1 MARKKYQEIAD
12 HLELL
17 VLSGKLKPGDRL
29 PAERQI
35 MEEFDAGR
43 SSVRE
48 ALFALQRQGLLTSR
62 PGAVPRVS
70 VPTADGI
77 FAELSGSVRHYLNR
91 PEGLREMQ
99 DARALLEIGLARR
112 AATMATDADIAALS
126 SALQAN
132 RSANGLKKFVETDVA
147 FHLCIAKISKN
158 PIFEG
163 LNAAF
168 SGWLWDQRAKSAD
181 FGTSFEKIFGH
192 HSAIFDAIKAHD
204 PEAAANAMDR
214 HLQDVSERY
223 WQAVSDVST
232 YGSK

>member
-1 MARKKYQEIAD
+1 MKLVARKKYQEIAE

-99 DARALLEIGLARR
+99 DARTLLEIGLARR
-112 AATMATDADIAALS
+112 AAIMATEADIA
-126 SALQAN
+126 
-132 RSANGLKKFVETDVA
+132 VA
-147 FHLCIAKISKN
+147 GK
-158 PIFEG
+158 PIG
-163 LNAAF
+163 KWA
-168 SGWLWDQRAKSAD
+168 
-181 FGTSFEKIFGH
+181 EKICRDRCGIPSVH
-192 HSAIFDAIKAHD
+192 RKNIKKPD
-204 PEAAANAMDR
+204 I
-214 HLQDVSERY
+214 
-223 WQAVSDVST
+223 
-232 YGSK
+232 

>member
-1 MARKKYQEIAD
+1 MARKKYQEIAE

-17 VLSGKLKPGDRL
+17 VLSGKLKPGSRL

-112 AATMATDADIAALS
+112 AAIVATDADIAELS
-126 SALQAN
+126 KTLEAN
-132 RSANGLKKFVETDVA
+132 RAAKNLSAFVQTDIA
-147 FHLCIAKISKN
+147 FHLSIAKISRN
-158 PIFEG
+158 MIFEG
-163 LNAAF
+163 LNTAL
-168 SGWLWDQRAKSAD
+168 SGWLKDQRTKSAD
-181 FGTSFEKIFGH
+181 SGTTFEEIFGH
-192 HSAIFDAIKAHD
+192 HKAIFEAIEARD
-204 PEAAANAMDR
+204 PESAANAMDH
-214 HLQDVSERY
+214 HLKDVAERY
-223 WQAVSDVST
+223 WQAVLQ
-232 YGSK
+232 

>member
-1 MARKKYQEIAD
+1 MARKKYQEIAE

-112 AATMATDADIAALS
+112 AATIATQNNIADLSNALE
-126 SALQAN
+126 AN
-132 RSANGLKKFVETDVA
+132 RSAKNLETFVQTDVA
-147 FHLCIAKISKN
+147 FHLAIAKISNN
-158 PIFEG
+158 PIFES
-163 LNAAF
+163 LNTAF
-168 SGWLWDQRAKSAD
+168 SDWLRDQRVKSAD
-181 FGTSFEKIFGH
+181 TGTTFEEIVGH
-192 HSAIFDAIKAHD
+192 HEVIFDAIKSGD
-204 PEAAANAMDR
+204 PDGAANAMDR
-214 HLQDVSERY
+214 HLQDVAKRY
-223 WQAVSDVST
+223 WQAVMS
-232 YGSK
+232 

>member
-1 MARKKYQEIAD
+1 MARKKYQEIAE

-112 AATMATDADIAALS
+112 AATMATESDIAELSDALE
-126 SALQAN
+126 AN
-132 RSANGLKKFVETDVA
+132 RSANDLEKFVETDVA
-147 FHLCIAKISKN
+147 FHLCIAKTSKN

-163 LNAAF
+163 LNAAL
-168 SGWLWDQRAKSAD
+168 SGWLKDQRLKSAD
-181 FGTSFEKIFGH
+181 TGTTFEAIVGH
-192 HSAIFDAIKAHD
+192 HVAIFDAIKAHD
-204 PEAAANAMDR
+204 PEAASNAMDQ
-214 HLQDVSERY
+214 HLQDVVERY
-223 WQAVSDVST
+223 WQAVLR
-232 YGSK
+232 

>member
-1 MARKKYQEIAD
+1 MARKKYQEIAE

-99 DARALLEIGLARR
+99 DARALLEIGLARQ
-112 AATMATDADIAALS
+112 AALRANDQDITNLAK
-126 SALQAN
+126 ALEAN
-132 RSANGLKKFVETDVA
+132 RSANDLEKFVETDVA
-147 FHLCIAKISKN
+147 FHLAITKISKN

-163 LNAAF
+163 LNTALA
-168 SGWLWDQRAKSAD
+168 SWLRDQRVKSSD
-181 FGTSFEKIFGH
+181 TGTTFEEIVGH
-192 HSAIFDAIKAHD
+192 HNAIYEAIKARD
-204 PEAAANAMDR
+204 PEAAASAMDT
-214 HLQDVSERY
+214 HLQDVAERY
-223 WQAVSDVST
+223 WQAVLQ
-232 YGSK
+232 

>member
-1 MARKKYQEIAD
+1 MARKKYQEIAE
-12 HLELL
+12 HIELL

-35 MEEFDAGR
+35 MEDFDAGR

-70 VPTADGI
+70 IPTADGI

-112 AATMATDADIAALS
+112 AAIIATDDDIADLS
-126 SALQAN
+126 KTLEAN
-132 RSANGLKKFVETDVA
+132 RLAKNLDEFVQTDVA
-147 FHLCIAKISKN
+147 FHLTIAKISRN
-158 PIFEG
+158 HIFEG
-163 LNAAF
+163 LNTALA
-168 SGWLWDQRAKSAD
+168 SWLKNQRVKSAD
-181 FGTSFEKIFGH
+181 TGTTFEAVFGFHNEIFE
-192 HSAIFDAIKAHD
+192 AIKAHN
-204 PEAAANAMDR
+204 PEAAASAMDR
-214 HLQDVSERY
+214 HLQDVAERY
-223 WQAVSDVST
+223 WKAVLQ
-232 YGSK
+232 

>member
-1 MARKKYQEIAD
+1 MARKKYQEIAE

-48 ALFALQRQGLLTSR
+48 ALFSLQRQGLLTSR

-77 FAELSGSVRHYLNR
+77 FAELSGAVRHYLNR

-112 AATMATDADIAALS
+112 AAIMASEEDIVNLSKALE
-126 SALQAN
+126 AN
-132 RSANGLKKFVETDVA
+132 RSANDLDSFVETDVA

-163 LNAAF
+163 LNSALA
-168 SGWLWDQRAKSAD
+168 GWLKDQRVRSAD
-181 FGTSFEKIFGH
+181 TGTTFSEIVGH
-192 HSAIFDAIKAHD
+192 HAAIYDAIKARD
-204 PEAAANAMDR
+204 PEAASNAMDV
-214 HLQDVSERY
+214 HLRDVAERY
-223 WQAVSDVST
+223 MTALFR
-232 YGSK
+232 